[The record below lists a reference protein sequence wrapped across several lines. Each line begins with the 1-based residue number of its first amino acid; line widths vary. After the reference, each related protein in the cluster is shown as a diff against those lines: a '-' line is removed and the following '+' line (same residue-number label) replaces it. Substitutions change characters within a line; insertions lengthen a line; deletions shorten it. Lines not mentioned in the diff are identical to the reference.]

1 MEGNPD
7 GDDSQEY
14 TINDLVSI
22 LSTMSN
28 ERKSDMRQVN
38 ANMRLLEEKV
48 K

>member
-22 LSTMSN
+22 LSTMAN